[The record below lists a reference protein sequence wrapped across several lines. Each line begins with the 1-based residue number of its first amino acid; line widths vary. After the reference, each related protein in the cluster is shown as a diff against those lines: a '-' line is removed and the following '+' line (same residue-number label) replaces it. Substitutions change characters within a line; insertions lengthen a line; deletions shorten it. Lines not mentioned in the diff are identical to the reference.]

1 MAPFNGRNSNKLSKE
16 ERARR
21 RRDALHERIRRM
33 DFRRVARN
41 RALVR
46 QLQDLHVELVT
57 ESIRALSR
65 VTRLVRYANVRLQEY
80 VRAREELL
88 TGPQG
93 GTDLRWMWASEWAR
107 YKVRTG

>member
-1 MAPFNGRNSNKLSKE
+1 MSYRELWATHYYGAMRYALLSISTHLYE
-16 ERARR
+16 LLSLAIQCYGHY
-21 RRDALHERIRRM
+21 ALLRSM
-33 DFRRVARN
+33 DRVDTFPD
-41 RALVR
+41 V
-46 QLQDLHVELVT
+46 
-57 ESIRALSR
+57 
-65 VTRLVRYANVRLQEY
+65 VRYANVRLQEY